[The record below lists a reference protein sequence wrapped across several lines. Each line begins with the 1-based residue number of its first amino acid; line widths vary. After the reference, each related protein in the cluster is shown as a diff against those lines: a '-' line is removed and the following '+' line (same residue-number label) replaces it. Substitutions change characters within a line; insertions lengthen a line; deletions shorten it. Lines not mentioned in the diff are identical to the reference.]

1 MQILKFSDEKAT
13 NLELCGGKG
22 ANLAKLTR
30 AGFKVPQGF
39 IISVKAYRKF
49 IENDEN
55 IKNLIENF
63 GYIFDYQDLD
73 KLEKQSKI
81 LREAFLELDFGSEF
95 LKEFD
100 ENLKEFDENTAFS
113 VRSSSTMED
122 LNSAAFAGAHD
133 TFLNIYGRDEIL
145 KHIKHCFASLWQSR
159 AILYREEKNFFQNEA
174 CMAVVVQK
182 MVNADFAGVSFSI
195 NPVKNRND
203 EILINANYGLGES
216 VVNGE
221 FEVDEYCVSKSDFS
235 LRSSHIATKE
245 FCIIQDKFGTK
256 EEKISKEKQNIPCLS
271 EEKLKQ
277 IAKLNCDVEK
287 YYAFAQDIEWAI
299 EKDELYLLQ
308 ARAITTLAERW
319 TRDESAERYPNVITP
334 FTWDYVDKAFHISLE
349 YSFEMMNLPS
359 FKGKWFAS
367 FNNYI
372 YGNQNAVWLYMQSGN
387 LGIDFK
393 NLDTALEQ
401 ILQKYPHIY
410 DLPKQ
415 WMRDLDDYLK
425 GIGSLENKM
434 LLNDEQAFDFLDE
447 VVNLGT
453 IYFRPNIAISITQSL
468 LYRILKTFLEK
479 LVGEK
484 SGFYFDILTRFDESK
499 TAQVNED
506 LLTLAEFIVK
516 DPFLKSE
523 FEKYNSQELEEKM
536 FNYKVLRQKF
546 WSFLA
551 HHGHRE
557 IDFDPYHPTWSEA
570 PSVVLDNIKL
580 LLNSDFEKLANEKLH
595 KKKLYFN
602 TKNELFA
609 LLPKQW
615 HFGFD
620 ELLNL
625 VKTYTLLDDLE
636 HYETTRLSIL
646 VRKATKA
653 IGEYFVKLGII
664 KDPLDVFF
672 THMQTILDYKEGKI
686 TSQMVRLEIEKEKVQ
701 YLENSKKIP
710 AWNLGEEDEV
720 LEGDS
725 EVLEGVAGSMGV
737 AIGEV
742 YLVHSKDDF
751 ATFPKDAILVACTTN
766 PAWTPLFYSAKGV
779 ITESGGALSHGAVTA
794 REMKLPAV
802 MSIRNAMQILKNG
815 MQVKIDGNKGKVYIL
830 D

>member
-1 MQILKFSDEKAT
+1 MQILKFSDKKAT
-13 NLELCGGKG
+13 ILEFCGGKG
-22 ANLAKLTR
+22 ANLAKLTK

-39 IISVKAYRKF
+39 IISVKAYYKF
-49 IENDEN
+49 IENN
-55 IKNLIENF
+55 KNVKNLIESFNHT
-63 GYIFDYQDLD
+63 FDYQDLD

-81 LREAFLELDFGSEF
+81 LRKAFLELDFDEQF

-145 KHIKHCFASLWQSR
+145 KHIKLCFASLWQSR

-216 VVNGE
+216 VVSGE
-221 FEVDEYCVSKSDFS
+221 FNVDEYSLSKSDFS
-235 LRSSHIATKE
+235 LLSTHIAKKE
-245 FCIIQDKFGTK
+245 ICIIQDKLGTK
-256 EEKISKEKQNIPCLS
+256 EEKVSKEKQEIPCLT
-271 EEKLKQ
+271 EEKLRQ
-277 IAKLNCDVEK
+277 IAKLNCEVEN

-299 EKDELYLLQ
+299 EKNELYLLQ

-349 YSFEMMNLPS
+349 YSFKMMNLPS

-372 YGNQNAVWLYMQSGN
+372 YGNQNIIWLYMQSGN

-393 NLDTALEQ
+393 NLNTALEQ
-401 ILQKYPHIY
+401 ILQKYPHVY
-410 DLPKQ
+410 ELPKQ
-415 WMRDLDDYLK
+415 WMRDLDYYLK
-425 GIGSLENKM
+425 GIGALENKVISD
-434 LLNDEQAFDFLDE
+434 NKQAFDFLDD
-447 VVNLGT
+447 VVKLGT
-453 IYFRPNIAISITQSL
+453 MYFRPNIAISITQSL
-468 LYRILKTFLEK
+468 LYKILKILLEK

-484 SGFYFDILTRFDESK
+484 SSFYFDILTSFDESK

-506 LLTLAEFIVK
+506 LLSLAKLIAK

-523 FEKYNSQELEEKM
+523 FEKYNSKELKEKI
-536 FNYKVLRQKF
+536 FGYKISQQFLKF
-546 WSFLA
+546 LEN
-551 HHGHRE
+551 HGHRE
-557 IDFDPYHPTWSEA
+557 IEFDPYHPTWVEA
-570 PSVVLDNIKL
+570 PEVVIDNIKL
-580 LLNSDFEKLANEKLH
+580 LLNSDFSNNKKFQ
-595 KKKLYFN
+595 KKKIYFD

-609 LLPKQW
+609 LLPKEW

-646 VRKATKA
+646 VRKAAKA
-653 IGEYFVKLGII
+653 IGKHFVKLGII
-664 KDPLDVFF
+664 KDPMDVFF
-672 THMQTILDYKEGKI
+672 AHMQTISAYKEGKI
-686 TSQMVRLEIEKEKVQ
+686 TIDKVHLEIEKEKAQ
-701 YLENSKKIP
+701 YFENSKKIP
-710 AWNLGEEDEV
+710 AWNLGEEDEII
-720 LEGDS
+720 ENES
-725 EVLEGVAGSMGV
+725 EILEGVAGSIGV
-737 AIGEV
+737 SVGEV

-751 ATFPKDAILVACTTN
+751 SHFPKDAILVARTTN
-766 PAWTPLFYSAKGV
+766 PAWTPLFYTAKGV

-802 MSIRNAMQILKNG
+802 MSVRNAMKILKNG
-815 MQVKIDGNKGKVYIL
+815 MKVKVDGGKGRVYIL
-830 D
+830 N